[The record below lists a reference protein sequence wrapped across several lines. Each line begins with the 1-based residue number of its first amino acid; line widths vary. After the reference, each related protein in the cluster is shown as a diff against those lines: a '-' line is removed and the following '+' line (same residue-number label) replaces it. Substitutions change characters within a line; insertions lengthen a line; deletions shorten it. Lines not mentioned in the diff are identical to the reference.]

1 MIFLI
6 IANQGRGRAIVSC
19 PMTVAT
25 NWRMIAFAPH
35 AAGANPTGAHMKTRF
50 ATFTLALATLAALP
64 ALAQES
70 RPATPVP
77 APAATAPALP
87 PAREADVAT
96 ADAIVAALYD
106 VISGKAGQARDWNRL
121 RSLFIA
127 DGKLMAVGP
136 RQTGGF
142 GLRNMPVEEYIARAG
157 KNFNELGFFERE
169 VARSSDSYGQIVHLF
184 STYESRRAPEDAQ
197 PFQRGINSIQL
208 YNDGARWWIVNV
220 LWRAEDAK
228 LPLPAHYLKSR

>member
-1 MIFLI
+1 
-6 IANQGRGRAIVSC
+6 
-19 PMTVAT
+19 
-25 NWRMIAFAPH
+25 
-35 AAGANPTGAHMKTRF
+35 MKTRF
-50 ATFTLALATLAALP
+50 ATFTLALASLAALP
-64 ALAQES
+64 ALAQDS
-70 RPATPVP
+70 RPAAATP
-77 APAATAPALP
+77 ATPAATPALP
-87 PAREADVAT
+87 AAREADVAS

-142 GLRNMPVEEYIARAG
+142 GLRNMTIEDYISRAG
-157 KNFNELGFFERE
+157 KTFNEVGFFERE
-169 VARSSDSYGQIVHLF
+169 VARSSDTYGQIVHLF
-184 STYESRRAPEDAQ
+184 STYESRHAPEDAQ

-208 YNDGARWWIVNV
+208 YHDGARWWIVNV

-228 LPLPAHYLKSR
+228 LPLPAQYLKNR